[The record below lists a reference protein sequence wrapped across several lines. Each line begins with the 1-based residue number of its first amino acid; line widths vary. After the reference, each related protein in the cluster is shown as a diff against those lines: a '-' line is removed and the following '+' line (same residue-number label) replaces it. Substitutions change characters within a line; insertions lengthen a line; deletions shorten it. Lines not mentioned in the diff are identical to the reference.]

1 MRLIFDAR
9 HMQNSFTGL
18 GRYTGS
24 LLVALLSS
32 YSAKNFDVVV
42 LVNEIHNPYDCALL
56 SRVLALQERER
67 CTVHFFKTSPYS
79 LAQQWQLAGKV
90 NRLGGDY
97 YFYPHFDLPLGIRAK
112 SIFVVHD
119 LLPLLVDG
127 YVQKHKL
134 LKQFYFKAAIRH
146 AMRRCD
152 RCIADSENTREDLIG
167 LVGKRFSNRIE
178 MAYLGPVLES
188 SSHVSESKCDLS
200 DGDVQAKFLL
210 YVGDR
215 RPHKNLPRVMDLF
228 MALKS
233 NGGYSGELV
242 IAGSMHNYGFD
253 LDQYVAG
260 KDGIRF
266 VGNVSDESL
275 ARLYAATDALVFLS
289 EYEGFGLPV
298 VEAARYARKMIL
310 SDGGSLAEI
319 APPWACVIP
328 RNTRLENAT
337 KIASNY
343 LAANFDINPTEYN
356 SRFDWELTA
365 RKIFPE
371 AYV

>member
-1 MRLIFDAR
+1 
-9 HMQNSFTGL
+9 
-18 GRYTGS
+18 
-24 LLVALLSS
+24 
-32 YSAKNFDVVV
+32 
-42 LVNEIHNPYDCALL
+42 
-56 SRVLALQERER
+56 
-67 CTVHFFKTSPYS
+67 
-79 LAQQWQLAGKV
+79 
-90 NRLGGDY
+90 
-97 YFYPHFDLPLGIRAK
+97 
-112 SIFVVHD
+112 
-119 LLPLLVDG
+119 
-127 YVQKHKL
+127 
-134 LKQFYFKAAIRH
+134 
-146 AMRRCD
+146 
-152 RCIADSENTREDLIG
+152 
-167 LVGKRFSNRIE
+167 
-178 MAYLGPVLES
+178 
-188 SSHVSESKCDLS
+188 
-200 DGDVQAKFLL
+200 
-210 YVGDR
+210 
-215 RPHKNLPRVMDLF
+215 MDLF